1 MRRQQNEQGVALA
14 MLLWIVA
21 ALTLLVSGV
30 VAMSRTDVQLTALQL
45 AQARAEAAAEGAAH
59 LLMRDLRIEQQAG
72 DYDGQ
77 SVLSRRYQLDGLA
90 ILGRAYPV
98 SGLVNIN
105 SASPELLTDLFHYTG
120 GLRAAEAE
128 TLARRVVQWRGD
140 VTRSGEFEEEASQQ
154 GRRTFAV
161 LEDLLKVNGLSREL
175 YDRVSPALS
184 AQQAGQYGINP
195 AAAPHGVLLMLAEGD
210 QTRVDFIANSRQD
223 VLPGEAADY
232 SGLASPHLAQGGSGS
247 AYCLEIEVTV
257 SEDRVFKQRIWV
269 SSESGGS
276 VLPWQIRR
284 IQPATVQAREG

>member
-1 MRRQQNEQGVALA
+1 MKWQQNEQGVALA

-59 LLMRDLRIEQQAG
+59 LLMRDLHIEQQTG

-90 ILGRAYPV
+90 ILGRAFPV

-105 SASPELLTDLFHYTG
+105 SASPQLLADLFHYTG

-128 TLARRVVQWRGD
+128 TLAQRVVQWRGGTAD
-140 VTRSGEFEEEASQQ
+140 PGVLEAETSRQNS
-154 GRRTFAV
+154 RTFAV

-184 AQQAGQYGINP
+184 AQQGGQSGINP
-195 AAAPHGVLLMLAEGD
+195 AAAPRAVLLMLAEGD
-210 QTRVDFIANSRQD
+210 QARVDFVVNSRQD
-223 VLPGEAADY
+223 VLPGEDADY
-232 SGLASPHLAQGGSGS
+232 SGLATPHLAQGGSAS
-247 AYCLEIEVTV
+247 VYCLEIEVTV
-257 SEDRVFKQRIWV
+257 SENRVFKQRIWV
-269 SSESGGS
+269 SSGSGGS
-276 VLPWQIRR
+276 ALPWQIRR
-284 IQPATVQAREG
+284 MQPATVQPREG